1 MSLLITISV
10 LYAVCFFMLAILI
23 LYSGYSIKQRD
34 FRVMLIF
41 LVLSFSI
48 IAFATY
54 PSAGTDL
61 SRYYIEL
68 NIMRNLGKEY
78 AFGESLYNTTPLA
91 NLLFYI
97 ISCTSIDNLLPCIS
111 TFIVFALLFK
121 NMMKIKDKFSI
132 HVKYILFY
140 LFLFIAVC
148 SLRAMMTGVRQGLA
162 CSIMAVAV
170 SRELLFDKK
179 GIVTWGLYL
188 SAVLVH
194 IGIFPI
200 VLIRILSS
208 LIKKCRFLVILWGLL
223 IPVMDFLASS
233 TNEFIKMAYE
243 KMLGYSEIDYPD
255 MRLLMAKTAVFIILM
270 IFIFHMKY
278 KNQTDINKK
287 FMNFYEVLV
296 FFTIGSYSIPHLYE
310 RMITF
315 SMFISLPIVYVGLKT
330 FEKKSREVYYII
342 LLFIIVGLLLYWLVD
357 LRTSWVLTTEIF
369 N

>member
-1 MSLLITISV
+1 MSLLISLAV
-10 LYAVCFFMLAILI
+10 LYAVCFFLIAILI
-23 LYSGYSIKQRD
+23 LYSGYSIKQRY
-34 FRVMLIF
+34 FRDMLML
-41 LVLSFSI
+41 LVVSFSI

-54 PSAGTDL
+54 PSSGTDL

-68 NIMRNLGKEY
+68 NIMREFGKEY
-78 AFGESLYNTTPLA
+78 VFGESLYNTTPLA

-97 ISCTSIDNLLPCIS
+97 ISCTSINNLLPCVS
-111 TFIVFALLFK
+111 TFIIFTLLFK
-121 NMMKIKDKFSI
+121 NMMKMREKFSI
-132 HVKYILFY
+132 HVEYIVFY

-194 IGIFPI
+194 IGILPI

-208 LIKKCRFLVILWGLL
+208 LIKKYSFLVVLWGLL

-233 TNEFIKMAYE
+233 TNEFIKMAYD
-243 KMLGYSEIDYPD
+243 KILGYSEIDYPD
-255 MRLLMAKTAVFIILM
+255 TRLLMTKTAVFLILV
-270 IFIFHMKY
+270 IFTFYMKY
-278 KNQTDINKK
+278 KNQTDINKR

-296 FFTIGSYSIPHLYE
+296 FFTIGSYGIPHLYE

-330 FEKKSREVYYII
+330 FEKKIRELYYII
-342 LLFIIVGLLLYWLVD
+342 LLFITVGLLLYWFVD